1 VLQLV
6 REGLNNIC
14 KHTHA
19 HRGRIRIGCTD
30 GKLQIRIENE
40 ACGADFSNFRPRSIS
55 ERAAALGGSAEVT
68 QGMGGATAVL
78 VEIPI

>member
-1 VLQLV
+1 V

-19 HRGRIRIGCTD
+19 HRGCIRISCVG
-30 GKLQIRIENE
+30 GKLHIRIENE
-40 ACGADFSNFRPRSIS
+40 GCGTEFANFRPRSIS
-55 ERAAALGGSAEVT
+55 ERAAALGGRAQVS
-68 QGMGGATAVL
+68 QGAGGATAVL